1 MTITITAVCRTE
13 SCSLEGV
20 PNVFEREAGVDGD
33 TFCGAC
39 QNLITDITVSES

>member
-1 MTITITAVCRTE
+1 MVVTITATCRTE
-13 SCSLEGV
+13 SCLSNGV

-39 QNLITDITVSES
+39 QNLITDITSTGS